1 MNLIVALIAYNTY
14 VCMYVYSAI
23 FMRVLDHLGRHC
35 LVIEH
40 YIAISVID
48 QMHIWLERK
57 LNSLI
62 IKIYVLFTIALT
74 TVNCLAQLQRTLR
87 LQ

>member
-35 LVIEH
+35 LVIEF
-40 YIAISVID
+40 
-48 QMHIWLERK
+48 MWL
-57 LNSLI
+57 
-62 IKIYVLFTIALT
+62 
-74 TVNCLAQLQRTLR
+74 
-87 LQ
+87 